1 MWLTYHH
8 RPSWPLLFVALS
20 LPHQLTIGADP
31 SQKKPV
37 SPLAQAPIDRRHWW
51 LLLYR
56 SRKGFNPM
64 NKKLLDDI
72 SIAFYNLSQTN
83 KQLYDYWLFELYDS
97 QGDMIVDRWNQESL
111 YLMEKDVMNQFT

>member
-1 MWLTYHH
+1 
-8 RPSWPLLFVALS
+8 
-20 LPHQLTIGADP
+20 
-31 SQKKPV
+31 
-37 SPLAQAPIDRRHWW
+37 
-51 LLLYR
+51 
-56 SRKGFNPM
+56 M